1 MGIKGKLIIFSAPSG
16 AGKTTLVK
24 ALFER
29 VPDLEFSVSATTRQP
44 RAGEVDGREYFFLSE
59 EQFLRHIQAG
69 DFVEYEEVYPGTS
82 YGTLK
87 REVDSRIHAGKH
99 VVFDID
105 VMGGLKVKR
114 QYADLAL
121 SLFIMPPDL
130 NELEMRL
137 RRRGT
142 ETESSLQKR
151 LDKAKW
157 EISYAQE
164 FDQIIINDNLNR
176 SVEEVICKVKS
187 FIGDE

>member
-1 MGIKGKLIIFSAPSG
+1 MLSKGKLIIFSAPSG
-16 AGKTTLVK
+16 AGKTTMVK
-24 ALFER
+24 ALFDR
-29 VPDLEFSVSATTRQP
+29 VPGLEFSVSATTRQP
-44 RAGEVDGREYFFLSE
+44 RTGEQDGREYFFLSE

-114 QYADLAL
+114 QYAELAL
-121 SLFIMPPDL
+121 ALFIMPPDL
-130 NELEMRL
+130 GELEMRL

-142 ETESSLQKR
+142 ESESSLLKR

-157 EISYAQE
+157 EISYAHQ

-176 SVEEVICKVKS
+176 AVDEMLHRVKS
-187 FIGDE
+187 FIADG